1 MKILNKSMITE
12 IKKYAEE
19 HTVKEVAEHFL
30 VNYDRMQAYMSRHH
44 IQHAPRKNS
53 GSDNNN
59 YKVGFAMNKKLYWV
73 YYAMIQRCYKA
84 NCKRYFRYGGRGIRV
99 CKEWLSDKVS
109 FYKWALENGYKEGLT
124 LDRID
129 NDGNYEP
136 SNCAWVSNKDNS
148 NHNSR
153 THFLTYKGKT
163 QSMIKWSEELNINY
177 STLRNR
183 INRSGM
189 TVEEA
194 LELGGKKCQ
203 R

>member
-1 MKILNKSMITE
+1 MKILNKTMITE
-12 IKKYAEE
+12 ICAYAES
-19 HTVKEVAEHFL
+19 HTVKETAEYFS
-30 VNYDRMQAYMSRHH
+30 VTYDSMQVYMSRYH
-44 IQHAPRKNS
+44 IQHAPRKS
-53 GSDNNN
+53 LGADNNN

-73 YYAMIQRCYKA
+73 YHAMIQRCYKV
-84 NCKRYFRYGGRGIRV
+84 NCKQYFRYGGRGIRV

-136 SNCAWVSNKDNS
+136 SNCAWVSNKDNL

-163 QSMIKWSEELNINY
+163 QSMMQWAEELSINY

-194 LELGGKKCQ
+194 LGGKKC
-203 R
+203 RR

>member
-1 MKILNKSMITE
+1 MKILNKTMIPE
-12 IKKYAEE
+12 IKAYAES
-19 HTVKEVAEHFL
+19 HTVKETAEYFSVA
-30 VNYDRMQAYMSRHH
+30 YDNMQAFIARHR
-44 IQHAPRKNS
+44 IKHAPRKSS
-53 GSDNNN
+53 GADNNN

-73 YYAMIQRCYKA
+73 YHAMIQRCYMT
-84 NCKRYFRYGGRGIRV
+84 NCKQFPRYGLRGIKV
-99 CKEWLSDKVS
+99 CKEWLTDKTS

-136 SNCAWVSNKDNS
+136 SNCAWVSNKENT

-153 THFLTYKGKT
+153 THFLTYMGKT
-163 QSMIKWSEELNINY
+163 QSMSKWAEESGINY

-183 INRSGM
+183 INRSKM
-189 TVEEA
+189 PVEKA
-194 LELGGKKCQ
+194 LRSELCQ

>member
-1 MKILNKSMITE
+1 MKILNKAMIPE
-12 IKKYAEE
+12 ICAYAES
-19 HTVKEVAEHFL
+19 HTVKETAEYFS
-30 VNYDRMQAYMSRHH
+30 VTYDSMQVYMARYH
-44 IQHAPRKNS
+44 IRHAPRKS
-53 GSDNNN
+53 LGTDNNN

-73 YYAMIQRCYKA
+73 YHAMLQRCYKV
-84 NCKRYFRYGGRGIRV
+84 NCKQYFRYGGRGIRV
-99 CKEWLSDKVS
+99 CKEWLSDKVL

-136 SNCAWVSNKDNS
+136 SNCAWVSNKDNL

-163 QSMIKWSEELNINY
+163 QSLRKWAEETGINY

-194 LELGGKKCQ
+194 LGGKKCQ

>member
-1 MKILNKSMITE
+1 MVS
-12 IKKYAEE
+12 
-19 HTVKEVAEHFL
+19 
-30 VNYDRMQAYMSRHH
+30 
-44 IQHAPRKNS
+44 
-53 GSDNNN
+53 
-59 YKVGFAMNKKLYWV
+59 
-73 YYAMIQRCYKA
+73 RCYKQT
-84 NCKRYFRYGGRGIRV
+84 NNRYSVYGGRGIRV

-136 SNCAWVSNKDNS
+136 SNCAWVTNKDNS

-153 THFLTYKGKT
+153 THFLTYNGKT
-163 QSMIKWSEELNINY
+163 QSMMKWAEELNINY

-189 TVEEA
+189 TVERA
-194 LELGGKKCQ
+194 LGGK
-203 R
+203 